1 VTIPLPGAVESLNAA
16 IAGSVL
22 LYDAMRQR
30 VAMRKRDQVHA

>member
-1 VTIPLPGAVESLNAA
+1 VTIPFSGAVESLNAA

-30 VAMRKRDQVHA
+30 RKAETIDQGRT